1 MSKTI
6 EISLTQSS
14 IRDAIRELENYKRE
28 INFKL
33 EEFIRRLAEEGVVVA
48 KQQIMAFPAVDSG
61 ELLNSIEFEKGDVI
75 SDGVTYYV
83 YTGCDYAGFVEFG
96 TGIVGGTNPHPN
108 PQAVSGTL
116 SSGARKTYS
125 SYSSQGWIYPKD
137 GKFYYTEG
145 QPAKPFMYNTA
156 MDLYTK
162 VHKIAKEVFG

>member
-75 SDGVTYYV
+75 V
-83 YTGCDYAGFVEFG
+83 YEASMLIEAKCAMTEKAMLYQMELR
-96 TGIVGGTNPHPN
+96 TM
-108 PQAVSGTL
+108 
-116 SSGARKTYS
+116 
-125 SYSSQGWIYPKD
+125 
-137 GKFYYTEG
+137 YT
-145 QPAKPFMYNTA
+145 QVVNMQV
-156 MDLYTK
+156 L
-162 VHKIAKEVFG
+162 

>member
-83 YTGCDYAGFVEFG
+83 YTGCDYAKFVEFG
-96 TGIVGGTNPHPN
+96 TGIVGSENPHPN
-108 PQAVSGTL
+108 PSGWEYD
-116 SSGARKTYS
+116 SRNHGESG
-125 SYSSQGWIYPKD
+125 WLYPKD
-137 GKFYYTEG
+137 GEIHWTKG
-145 QPAKPFMYNTA
+145 MPAKPFMYNTT